1 MKTLLREYKGIL
13 FATLLGTTVY
23 LAAPFIPSVNSIL
36 AGFILGI
43 IIGNLF
49 TIPESFQSGIAF
61 TGSKLLELSIL
72 FLAFSINFTHIAAL
86 GWRSFSM
93 LIIVIALASVI
104 IIFLVR
110 KMKFKDSTGWLI
122 GFGTLICGSSA
133 IAALAPTVSKSKNE
147 TGISIAVV
155 NLLGSI
161 GMVAI
166 PFVLARLHLTNEQC
180 GILLGGT
187 LQSVGNVAGAGY
199 AMGNE
204 IGEASI
210 TIKLARVA
218 LLSPALIF
226 FNYMINKNNVK
237 HWKEH
242 FKLPWY
248 LWSFIGITI
257 ITSFIKLPEAFI
269 SQMETF
275 GKIVLTIALCAI
287 GLRVSFKALYQS
299 GKKGLLFGTIVFAI
313 QILLV
318 ALFML

>member
-1 MKTLLREYKGIL
+1 MKTLIQEYKGIL
-13 FATLLGTTVY
+13 FATLLGISVY
-23 LAAPFIPSVNSIL
+23 LVAPYIPSINSIL

-49 TIPESFQSGIAF
+49 TIPDSFQSGIAF

-93 LIIVIALASVI
+93 LVLVIALASVL

-110 KMKFKDSTGWLI
+110 RMKFKDSTGWLI

-161 GMVAI
+161 GMVVI
-166 PFVLARLHLTNEQC
+166 PLALARFDLTPAQC
-180 GILLGGT
+180 GIVLGGT

-218 LLSPALIF
+218 LLSPSLIF
-226 FNYMINKNNVK
+226 FNYMINKDNVSK
-237 HWKEH
+237 WTEH

-257 ITSFIKLPEAFI
+257 LTSFIQLPEAFI
-269 SQMETF
+269 GLMETF

-287 GLRVSFKALYQS
+287 GMRVSFKSLYHS
-299 GKKGLLFGTIVFAI
+299 GKKGLLFGCIVFAI

-318 ALFML
+318 LVFML